1 MEKVSYIKTA
11 KSWIQLSRV
20 PFHSVG
26 VLPFILGAI
35 LAWRMYGTFNFQI
48 FAIST
53 AAVVFIMLCTYY
65 TGEYSDITEDK
76 LSASLDRNRFSG
88 GSQAVIKNLVS
99 PEHAKIASYVTCG
112 LAVVSGLIIQ
122 FCYWT
127 GPLTIPLGVVG
138 MFSGL
143 LYSGMP
149 YRWVAKGIGEIAIGV
164 CYGWLPIA
172 TSFYLQTGEI
182 AGIVHWMSLP
192 VAFTIFNV
200 ILINEFPDYA
210 ADIVVKKSNLVVRF
224 GKEKASY
231 LYIMMSIASIVTFLI
246 SVRQGLDGNT
256 LFLYIPIFLILLF
269 LIFAMG
275 TKRYSNKR
283 MLEIMCGL
291 TIVSNL
297 GTTFVYI
304 VSILMWGI

>member
-1 MEKVSYIKTA
+1 MKNTSHFKTLQA
-11 KSWIQLSRV
+11 WIQLSRV

-26 VLPFILGAI
+26 VLPFFLGTL
-35 LAWRMYGTFNFQI
+35 LAWKTHGLFNFQI

-53 AAVVFIMLCTYY
+53 AAVILIMLCTYY
-65 TGEYSDITEDK
+65 TGEYSDITEDR
-76 LSASLDRNRFSG
+76 LSASLDRNKFSG
-88 GSQAVIKNLVS
+88 GSQAVIKDLVS
-99 PEHAKIASYVTCG
+99 FEHAKKASYVTCG
-112 LAVVSGLIIQ
+112 LAVVAGLIIQ
-122 FCYWT
+122 FYFWT

-149 YRWVAKGIGEIAIGV
+149 YRWVAKGVGEVAIGI

-182 AGIVHWMSLP
+182 AGIIHWMSLP
-192 VAFTIFNV
+192 VACTIFNV

-210 ADIVVKKSNLVVRF
+210 ADIIVKKSNLVVRL

-231 LYIMMSIASIVTFLI
+231 LYIFMSSASIATFFL
-246 SVRQGLDGNT
+246 SVRHSLDHNT
-256 LFLYIPIFLILLF
+256 FILYIPVFLVSVF

-275 TKRYSNKR
+275 MKKYYNKR
-283 MLEIMCGL
+283 LLEIMCGL
-291 TIVSNL
+291 TIVNNL
-297 GTTFVYI
+297 GIILVYI
-304 VSILMWGI
+304 ISIWLWGV

>member
-1 MEKVSYIKTA
+1 MKNTSHFKTLQA
-11 KSWIQLSRV
+11 WIQLSRV

-26 VLPFILGAI
+26 VLPFFLGTL
-35 LAWRMYGTFNFQI
+35 LAWKTHGLFNFQI

-53 AAVVFIMLCTYY
+53 AAVILIMLCTYY
-65 TGEYSDITEDK
+65 TGEYSDIKEDR
-76 LSASLDRNRFSG
+76 LSASLDRNKFSG
-88 GSQAVIKNLVS
+88 GSQAVIKDLVS
-99 PEHAKIASYVTCG
+99 FEHAKKASYVTCG
-112 LAVVSGLIIQ
+112 LAVVAGLIIQ
-122 FCYWT
+122 FYFWT

-149 YRWVAKGIGEIAIGV
+149 YRWVAKGVGEVAIGI

-182 AGIVHWMSLP
+182 AGIIHWMSLP
-192 VAFTIFNV
+192 VACTIFNV

-210 ADIVVKKSNLVVRF
+210 ADIIVKKSNLVVRL

-231 LYIMMSIASIVTFLI
+231 LYIFMSSASIATFFL
-246 SVRQGLDGNT
+246 SVRHSLDHNT
-256 LFLYIPIFLILLF
+256 FILYIPVFLVSVF

-275 TKRYSNKR
+275 MKKYYNKR
-283 MLEIMCGL
+283 LLEIMCGL
-291 TIVSNL
+291 TIVNNL
-297 GTTFVYI
+297 GIILVYI
-304 VSILMWGI
+304 ISIWLWGV

>member
-1 MEKVSYIKTA
+1 MKNTSHFKTLQA
-11 KSWIQLSRV
+11 WIQLSRV

-26 VLPFILGAI
+26 VLPFFLGTL
-35 LAWRMYGTFNFQI
+35 LAWKTHGLFNFQI

-53 AAVVFIMLCTYY
+53 AAVILIMLCTYY
-65 TGEYSDITEDK
+65 TGEYSDITEDR
-76 LSASLDRNRFSG
+76 LSASLDRNIFSG
-88 GSQAVIKNLVS
+88 GSQAVIKDLVS
-99 PEHAKIASYVTCG
+99 FEHAKKASYVTCG
-112 LAVVSGLIIQ
+112 LAVVAGLIIQ
-122 FCYWT
+122 FYFWT

-149 YRWVAKGIGEIAIGV
+149 YRWVAKGVGEVAIGI

-182 AGIVHWMSLP
+182 AGIIHWMSLP
-192 VAFTIFNV
+192 VACTIFNV

-210 ADIVVKKSNLVVRF
+210 ADIIVKKSNLVVRL

-231 LYIMMSIASIVTFLI
+231 LYIFMSSASIATFFL
-246 SVRQGLDGNT
+246 SVRHSLDHNT
-256 LFLYIPIFLILLF
+256 FILYIPVFLVSVF

-275 TKRYSNKR
+275 MKKYYNKR
-283 MLEIMCGL
+283 LLEIMCGL
-291 TIVSNL
+291 TIVNNL
-297 GTTFVYI
+297 GIILVYI
-304 VSILMWGI
+304 ISIWLWGV